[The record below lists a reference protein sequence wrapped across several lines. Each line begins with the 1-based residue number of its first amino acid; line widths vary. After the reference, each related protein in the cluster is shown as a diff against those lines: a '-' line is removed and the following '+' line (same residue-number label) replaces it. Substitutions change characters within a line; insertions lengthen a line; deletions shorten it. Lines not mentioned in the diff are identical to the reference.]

1 MGSPRS
7 ESDERAYWPPVFH
20 RGIWPV
26 VALLLG
32 FTVWAM
38 LSNTLV
44 TRVWGADPSLLVQG
58 LWSVPSGI
66 VQTSIA
72 LLVVWYEGVT
82 LRSIGL
88 SRREFGPAL
97 VAVTGFLILLNL
109 VVVGLVLLREAR
121 LSVGLFALYRSPPL
135 SLTWTL
141 IAVGAVSEYVFVGP
155 VEELAFRGYLQ
166 NKLVAVL
173 NTGYSRL
180 DTVLGIV
187 GAAVAFS
194 LLHVPTEI
202 LLDGMPLSQVVGSL
216 ALFVATGVTFGTIY
230 AVTRNLYLV
239 MFLHGIGNFWP
250 LIVDP
255 GLSAWPNWGVVLV
268 LYALL
273 ALLYRRW
280 AVGTS
285 RLDPGVAPVAG

>member
-1 MGSPRS
+1 M
-7 ESDERAYWPPVFH
+7 
-20 RGIWPV
+20 

-66 VQTSIA
+66 VQISIA
-72 LLVVWYEGVT
+72 LLVLWYEGVT

-88 SRREFGPAL
+88 SERKFGPAL

-109 VVVGLVLLREAR
+109 VVVGLVVLRGAR
-121 LSVGLFALYRSPPL
+121 LSIGLFALYRSPPL
-135 SLTWTL
+135 NSTWTL

-180 DTVLGIV
+180 DTALGIV
-187 GAAVAFS
+187 VAAVTFS
-194 LLHVPTEI
+194 ILHVPTEI
-202 LLDGMPLSQVVGSL
+202 LLDGHCP
-216 ALFVATGVTFGTIY
+216 
-230 AVTRNLYLV
+230 R
-239 MFLHGIGNFWP
+239 H
-250 LIVDP
+250 
-255 GLSAWPNWGVVLV
+255 
-268 LYALL
+268 
-273 ALLYRRW
+273 R
-280 AVGTS
+280 
-285 RLDPGVAPVAG
+285 